1 MQTVNKLYFLSV
13 FSLFWFAQLNFLPK
27 GLTSW
32 CSLFFLFFLFY
43 LFLIHQFFVGHFRH
57 IRLARS
63 DLQHFVNVRPQ
74 ILRCLISEGRE
85 AQPTY
90 ISIVIFQCNL
100 ANFVCVLHIPGAQ
113 NDQMTRGL
121 IGVRNFCGI
130 MCGLSLWLYSLSAFY
145 LVYSHLPSD
154 SLCRISL
161 FDDLGMRL
169 INQLSLKMDQWK
181 DTPTWFLQVLFC
193 FFPIW
198 KKRVLWWVNRTGLV

>member
-113 NDQMTRGL
+113 NDQMTEYTWPHWGQEL
-121 IGVRNFCGI
+121 LWNYVWAIIVTLFPVCF
-130 MCGLSLWLYSLSAFY
+130 LSSMFSFT
-145 LVYSHLPSD
+145 
-154 SLCRISL
+154 
-161 FDDLGMRL
+161 
-169 INQLSLKMDQWK
+169 QW
-181 DTPTWFLQVLFC
+181 FVM
-193 FFPIW
+193 
-198 KKRVLWWVNRTGLV
+198 